1 MMYVYRV
8 YTAMLWMEKIV
19 RLYTK
24 M

>member
-1 MMYVYRV
+1 MYVYYV
-8 YTAMLWMEKIV
+8 YTAMLWMQKFI